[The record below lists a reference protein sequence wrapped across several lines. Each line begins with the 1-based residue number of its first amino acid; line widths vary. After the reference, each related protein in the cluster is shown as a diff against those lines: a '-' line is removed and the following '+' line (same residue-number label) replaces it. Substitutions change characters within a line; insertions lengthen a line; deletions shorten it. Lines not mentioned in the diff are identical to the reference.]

1 MNALFVL
8 VPADRSVDE
17 WLAACAV
24 PPRLAQRRYP
34 RADGPA
40 HLHSLVRA
48 AADRRATSSWRGLAT
63 AMLGGALL
71 GATVNGILTAGFG
84 MLGGLLE
91 VAMPLGFCL
100 GAFLGGFTA
109 AMTGTAQP
117 RDELRPLLQQATP
130 GSTLLQWSCPDPA
143 PLRAL
148 AATAERSGL
157 AHRLCVS

>member
-1 MNALFVL
+1 VNVLFVL
-8 VPADRSVDE
+8 LPADRSPDE
-17 WLAACAV
+17 LAAPSPV
-24 PPRLAQRRYP
+24 SLVRYP
-34 RADGPA
+34 RADNPA

-48 AADRRATSSWRGLAT
+48 AANRHATTAWRGLA
-63 AMLGGALL
+63 AAVLGGALL

-91 VAMPLGFCL
+91 IGVPLGFGV

-130 GSTLLQWSCPDPA
+130 GSTLLQWSCPEPS

-148 AATAERSGL
+148 ATAAERAGL
-157 AHRLCVS
+157 PHRLCLA